1 VLLSF
6 ISLPDEGPSFS
17 KRRDLLYRS
26 GRSKCWLCRVF
37 LPRRRVSATGCAS
50 ITGEAPPPG
59 PRRLIVEYLTPKI
72 RAMSIKVSP
81 A

>member
-1 VLLSF
+1 MICSIARAARNAGCAVCFYLAAELV
-6 ISLPDEGPSFS
+6 P
-17 KRRDLLYRS
+17 
-26 GRSKCWLCRVF
+26 
-37 LPRRRVSATGCAS
+37 TGCAS